1 MNTWIKLHYQEG
13 VSGVLLM
20 LSRAYGLDRDLGGKG
35 TSPDAEI
42 WKSLEAVLSGLPDN
56 LVRLS
61 LFTSQSDAYLLIY
74 FDS

>member
-1 MNTWIKLHYQEG
+1 MNTWIQLHYKEG

-42 WKSLEAVLSGLPDN
+42 WRSLEAVMSGLPSN
-56 LVRLS
+56 LVRFIVLS
-61 LFTSQSDAYLLIY
+61 KHAMHRAEPVSS
-74 FDS
+74 

>member
-1 MNTWIKLHYQEG
+1 MNTWIKLHYHEG

-42 WKSLEAVLSGLPDN
+42 WRSLEAVLSGLPEN
-56 LVRLS
+56 LVRSPNIPFIHVS
-61 LFTSQSDAYLLIY
+61 LILLR
-74 FDS
+74 